1 MPMARALLVVD
12 IQNDYFPGGEN
23 PLEGPEAAAEKAA
36 SVVQAFRAAGDRV
49 VHMRHVWDAPD
60 ALFMRPGTH
69 GVEIN
74 ERVAPAEDEPVF
86 EKRSPNSFARVVVS
100 VAPPNTATRGPP
112 PNPAATTRSPV
123 PSASKSPTA
132 ERAPPRKFGSSIPKK
147 SASLAKSA
155 PR

>member
-86 EKRSPNSFARVVVS
+86 EKRSPNSFLDTPLDGHLRAAGVESLVV
-100 VAPPNTATRGPP
+100 
-112 PNPAATTRSPV
+112 
-123 PSASKSPTA
+123 
-132 ERAPPRKFGSSIPKK
+132 
-147 SASLAKSA
+147 
-155 PR
+155 